1 MEKKINKWCI
11 CITFIL
17 VVGLICGF
25 TTYKVVRSHN
35 EKLTLVE
42 TKYII
47 ETARKCINE
56 HKCKDKNN
64 VTLNTVNDI
73 LISLLTLKELYDL
86 KYLDKQ
92 VNSVTKEYYNEN
104 SYVKYSNSEYVFI
117 DIT

>member
-47 ETARKCINE
+47 ETA
-56 HKCKDKNN
+56 
-64 VTLNTVNDI
+64 
-73 LISLLTLKELYDL
+73 
-86 KYLDKQ
+86 
-92 VNSVTKEYYNEN
+92 SVIE
-104 SYVKYSNSEYVFI
+104 S
-117 DIT
+117 

>member
-11 CITFIL
+11 CITLIL
-17 VVGLICGF
+17 VVCLICGF
-25 TTYKVVRSHN
+25 TTYKVVKSHN

-64 VTLNTVNDI
+64 V
-73 LISLLTLKELYDL
+73 TLKELYDL

>member
-1 MEKKINKWCI
+1 MDKISKI
-11 CITFIL
+11 CL
-17 VVGLICGF
+17 VSSIVISLGLICGI
-25 TTYKVVRSHN
+25 TTYKIVSSHN

-64 VTLNTVNDI
+64 VTL
-73 LISLLTLKELYDL
+73 KELYDL
-86 KYLDKQ
+86 KYLEKQ

-104 SYVKYSNSEYVFI
+104 SYVKYSNNEYVFI